1 MSEVFQSEE
10 ECESEVRCTQTET
23 SIIWHGQGPIS
34 QGGQPHF
41 PSTARY
47 RLASSHD
54 PCWGNQHCICACPCI
69 NLHAESRSSE
79 VCCIS
84 TLACST
90 YMSITTIASSS
101 AKHHPTVQIPRAEI
115 AIAIMAATYQAFL
128 AAPSASAL
136 APNAS
141 INYITT
147 TTAVHEPAAII
158 KHLQIHQKQVVKKDE
173 KILYAI
179 ESDNGVCLET
189 EVTLQFHNGGG
200 AFLPGMDENVIDER
214 IVTFPLV
221 HIVSF
226 DANGKISQ
234 MRLYWDQGTLL
245 KQVEAIGRTG
255 RNWPIRDGQ
264 NLIEAI
270 KTSVNTTGQAS
281 SGRASHNQHDVVV
294 NQHKRGEST
303 NPTRDP
309 HASLALFAPRD
320 ASEDAGSAYNGPTF
334 ATRPSAKPAPR
345 DYGEL
350 FVGEESTANYR
361 SDSPAKIEGRGVKA
375 GAGKHVSGNRL
386 FDEEEAMNTP
396 QGKKT
401 YQQKYDHFAFGNGE
415 DAKSEQR
422 DSSRSNRK
430 SQATFSFE
438 DFATPPKVTEKNK
451 PDYERHWGADFED
464 ERADTKENNHP
475 TRQPA
480 RSENERTWGDSP
492 DKPRKIYN
500 TAGDGMGG
508 RKGGYNPILGET
520 EKKIYVT
527 AGDGMG
533 GRKGDYNPIL
543 GETEKK
549 IYVTA
554 GDGMGGRKASG
565 RVWGFGDE
573 SDPEVEAEAR
583 STGRTRRGQAGSG
596 AGY

>member
-1 MSEVFQSEE
+1 
-10 ECESEVRCTQTET
+10 
-23 SIIWHGQGPIS
+23 
-34 QGGQPHF
+34 
-41 PSTARY
+41 
-47 RLASSHD
+47 
-54 PCWGNQHCICACPCI
+54 
-69 NLHAESRSSE
+69 
-79 VCCIS
+79 
-84 TLACST
+84 
-90 YMSITTIASSS
+90 
-101 AKHHPTVQIPRAEI
+101 
-115 AIAIMAATYQAFL
+115 MAATYQSFL
-128 AAPSASAL
+128 NAPSASAL

-158 KHLQIHQKQVVKKDE
+158 KHLQIQQKQVVKKDE
-173 KILYAI
+173 KILYTI
-179 ESDNGVCLET
+179 ESGNGLCLET

-221 HIVSF
+221 HVVSF

-264 NLIEAI
+264 NLVEAV

-281 SGRASHNQHDVVV
+281 NGSAGRARGQHDVVM
-294 NQHKRGEST
+294 NQHKRGDSVT
-303 NPTRDP
+303 ATRDP

-320 ASEDAGSAYNGPTF
+320 PSEDAGSTYDGPKV

-350 FVGEESTANYR
+350 FVDEESAGKYR
-361 SDSPAKIEGRGVKA
+361 DDSPAKIDGRGVKA
-375 GAGKHVSGNRL
+375 GAGKHTSGNRL
-386 FDEEEAMNTP
+386 FDEDSQDAQSTP
-396 QGKKT
+396 HGKKT
-401 YQQKYDHFAFGNGE
+401 YEQKYDHFAFGNGE
-415 DAKSEQR
+415 DAKKDQR
-422 DSSRSNRK
+422 SDNTKGNRK

-451 PDYERHWGADFED
+451 PDYDRHWGADYED
-464 ERADTKENNHP
+464 ERADTKENTRP
-475 TRQPA
+475 SRQPA
-480 RSENERTWGDSP
+480 RSENQPTWADSP

-508 RKGGYNPILGET
+508 RKGAYNPILGET

-554 GDGMGGRKASG
+554 GDGMGGRKSAG
-565 RVWGFGDE
+565 RAWGFGDD
-573 SDPEVEAEAR
+573 SDPEVEAER
-583 STGRTRRGQAGSG
+583 SGGRSRRGQAGSG

>member
-1 MSEVFQSEE
+1 
-10 ECESEVRCTQTET
+10 
-23 SIIWHGQGPIS
+23 
-34 QGGQPHF
+34 
-41 PSTARY
+41 
-47 RLASSHD
+47 
-54 PCWGNQHCICACPCI
+54 
-69 NLHAESRSSE
+69 
-79 VCCIS
+79 
-84 TLACST
+84 
-90 YMSITTIASSS
+90 
-101 AKHHPTVQIPRAEI
+101 
-115 AIAIMAATYQAFL
+115 MAATYQAFL
-128 AAPSASAL
+128 ASPTASAL
-136 APNAS
+136 SSNAS

-158 KHLQIHQKQVVKKDE
+158 KHLQVHQKQVVKKDE
-173 KILYAI
+173 KILYTI
-179 ESDNGVCLET
+179 ESSNGLCLET

-221 HIVSF
+221 HVVSF
-226 DANGKISQ
+226 DTNGKICQ

-264 NLIEAI
+264 NLVEAV

-281 SGRASHNQHDVVV
+281 SGSAGRAVNSQHDVVI
-294 NQHKRGEST
+294 NQHKRGESV

-320 ASEDAGSAYNGPTF
+320 PSADAGSTYTGPSV
-334 ATRPSAKPAPR
+334 ATRDSSKPAPR

-350 FVGEESTANYR
+350 FVGEESARNYR
-361 SDSPAKIEGRGVKA
+361 SDSPAKIDGRSVKT
-375 GAGKHVSGNRL
+375 GAGKHVTGNRL
-386 FDEEEAMNTP
+386 FDEDDQDALSPP

-415 DAKSEQR
+415 DAKAKQP

-438 DFATPPKVTEKNK
+438 DFATPPKVVEKNK
-451 PDYERHWGADFED
+451 PDFDRHWGADYED
-464 ERADTKENNHP
+464 ERADTKENTRP

-480 RSENERTWGDSP
+480 RNEDESSWSESP
-492 DKPRKIYN
+492 QPRKIYN

-508 RKGGYNPILGET
+508 RKGAYNPIIGES
-520 EKKIYVT
+520 ENRAIYVT

-533 GRKGDYNPIL
+533 GRKGAYNPIL
-543 GETEKK
+543 RETEKK
-549 IYVTA
+549 IYTTA
-554 GDGMGGRKASG
+554 GDGTGNRKGGRS
-565 RVWGFGDE
+565 WGIGDE
-573 SDPEVEAEAR
+573 SDPEIETETR
-583 STGRTRRGQAGSG
+583 SSGRTRRGQAGAG